1 MKSNKQFNNKS
12 KKFRKIK
19 GRNEEQL
26 QDLEDF
32 TTR

>member
-19 GRNEEQL
+19 GGNEEQL
-26 QDLEDF
+26 QDLGF
-32 TTR
+32 Y